1 MVLLEKAG
9 RTKERES
16 DAVERERE
24 NEALSIFFRIL
35 LAVATASQLGAKQR
49 GARERGSKEESIQFF
64 SLLSASSSQKS
75 VRL

>member
-24 NEALSIFFRIL
+24 RSTVHFFSNTFSSGNSVAVGSKTERSERERKQRRIDPIL
-35 LAVATASQLGAKQR
+35 LASQCVQ
-49 GARERGSKEESIQFF
+49 
-64 SLLSASSSQKS
+64 
-75 VRL
+75 